1 MELTGEL
8 VFAIAVLI
16 CCTALVAYNVLDVE
30 NFMKV
35 VMFLLGAIFGAT
47 ATVARLYLRGRII
60 R

>member
-8 VFAIAVLI
+8 MFALATLV
-16 CCTALVAYNVLDVE
+16 CCTILVAYGVLDVE

-35 VMFLLGAIFGAT
+35 VMFLLGAIFGTAAT
-47 ATVARLYLRGRII
+47 LVRLYLRGRII